1 MLTIKGCFEGGAVH
15 PAEPVAALDQ
25 EEVLITFLNER
36 PAVLAGSIQEIDSE
50 DDARIDAGWEAL
62 TALIKECQVDT
73 GIEDLAHQQDHY
85 IHGTPKREN

>member
-1 MLTIKGCFEGGAVH
+1 MLTIKGRFEGGVIH

-36 PAVLAGSIQEIDSE
+36 PASPVGSVQKANVEDASE
-50 DDARIDAGWEAL
+50 IDAGWEAL
-62 TALIKECQVDT
+62 TALINECQVDT
-73 GIEDLAHQQDHY
+73 GIEDLAHQHDHY

>member
-1 MLTIKGCFEGGAVH
+1 MLTIKGRFEGGVVH

-36 PAVLAGSIQEIDSE
+36 PAAPAGSVQEIDSE
-50 DDARIDAGWEAL
+50 DAARIDAGSEAL
-62 TALIKECQVDT
+62 TALINECQVDT
-73 GIEDLAHQQDHY
+73 GIEDLAHQHDHY